1 MSKYAR
7 YRLENAGIYVGYFIV
22 FCFFAFPIFWVISLS
37 LKSVPE
43 LFLTPPIWFSKTPQF
58 QNYLFVIK
66 NMEILHYM
74 WNSAKIVVVTIGLT
88 LLLSFPAA
96 YALSRFQFKMKRP
109 VMLMILVFQMI
120 SPVIIAIP
128 LYRLFS
134 EIGLINQ
141 SAGLIAVYVAVEIPL
156 STWFLKGYL
165 DTLPMELDEAA
176 IVDGCSRWST
186 LWRVLLPVA
195 MPGVASVMILIA
207 VASWS
212 QFIIPFILLDDKD
225 MFPMS
230 LGLVTLKN
238 SSDAITTH
246 YLAAASS
253 IGILPVMIAFILL
266 QRFIVGALTNGAVK
280 G

>member
-7 YRLENAGIYVGYFIV
+7 YRLENAGIYVGYLIV
-22 FCFFAFPIFWVISLS
+22 FCFFAFPIFWVVSLS

-58 QNYLFVIK
+58 QNYTFVIK

-74 WNSAKIVVVTIGLT
+74 WNSAKIVVVTIALT
-88 LLLSFPAA
+88 LLISFPAA

-134 EIGLINQ
+134 QIGLINH

-165 DTLPMELDEAA
+165 DTLPLELDEAA

-186 LWRVLLPVA
+186 LWKVLLPVA
-195 MPGVASVMILIA
+195 MPGVASVTILIA

-225 MFPMS
+225 LFPMS

-253 IGILPVMIAFILL
+253 IGIVPVMIAFILL